1 MDGDVQKTML
11 GTSTAANAGVSITAG
26 SRASKYVGMTAK
38 QLGEAKSGVNLSASV
53 RNTTPKPIRQS
64 MGMST
69 PGRGPRQS
77 MGNSLMTPRAKV
89 PRASTTADMMP
100 PPPSPS
106 NINKAMHAH
115 QAQLEEEIRILKAK
129 NVEMENQL
137 KGYDNANANGDEIAS
152 VRTES
157 ERYKE
162 EADSLRY
169 QLTASQADAAD
180 ASKLAEELQAAQ
192 STSTEEVERR
202 ESELREVRRELKMAE
217 ERATGE
223 LEAAMEAKTAELRDL
238 QEKIEKSEAENQQLS
253 TLVDDLSEAGQVSV
267 AERVL

>member
-1 MDGDVQKTML
+1 
-11 GTSTAANAGVSITAG
+11 
-26 SRASKYVGMTAK
+26 
-38 QLGEAKSGVNLSASV
+38 
-53 RNTTPKPIRQS
+53 
-64 MGMST
+64 
-69 PGRGPRQS
+69 
-77 MGNSLMTPRAKV
+77 
-89 PRASTTADMMP
+89 
-100 PPPSPS
+100 
-106 NINKAMHAH
+106 MHAH

-192 STSTEEVERR
+192 STSTEELERR

-253 TLVDDLSEAGQVSV
+253 TLVDDLSEAGQVSD
-267 AERVL
+267 AERATLLGARLTSRQLLHSTNQKSSSKTTRSVRSKRNSPRSEKNVIKLKNSHRSVHPLLRPAQEQPSLPPRSTMRL

>member
-1 MDGDVQKTML
+1 
-11 GTSTAANAGVSITAG
+11 
-26 SRASKYVGMTAK
+26 
-38 QLGEAKSGVNLSASV
+38 
-53 RNTTPKPIRQS
+53 

-77 MGNSLMTPRAKV
+77 MGNSLMTPRAKG
-89 PRASTTADMMP
+89 PRASTADMMP

-115 QAQLEEEIRILKAK
+115 QIQMEDEIRILKAK
-129 NVEMENQL
+129 NVEMEHQL
-137 KGYDNANANGDEIAS
+137 KGYDNAKANGEEIAS

-157 ERYKE
+157 EKYLE

-180 ASKLAEELQAAQ
+180 ASRLAEELQAAQ
-192 STSTEEVERR
+192 NTSAEELERK

-217 ERATGE
+217 ERASGE
-223 LEAAMEAKTAELRDL
+223 LEAAMEAKTAELKDL
-238 QEKIEKSEAENQQLS
+238 QEKIERSEAENQS
-253 TLVDDLSEAGQVSV
+253 FSRLVDELSEAGQVS
-267 AERVL
+267 AFQTL

>member
-1 MDGDVQKTML
+1 
-11 GTSTAANAGVSITAG
+11 
-26 SRASKYVGMTAK
+26 
-38 QLGEAKSGVNLSASV
+38 
-53 RNTTPKPIRQS
+53 
-64 MGMST
+64 
-69 PGRGPRQS
+69 
-77 MGNSLMTPRAKV
+77 
-89 PRASTTADMMP
+89 
-100 PPPSPS
+100 
-106 NINKAMHAH
+106 MHAH

-192 STSTEEVERR
+192 STSTEELERR
-202 ESELREVRRELKMAE
+202 ESELRDVRRELKMAE

-253 TLVDDLSEAGQVSV
+253 TLVDDLSEAGQVSD
-267 AERVL
+267 AERATLLGARLTSRQLSHSTNQKSSSKTTRSVRSKRNSPRSEKNVIKLKNSHRSVHPPLRPAQEQPSLPPRSTMKL